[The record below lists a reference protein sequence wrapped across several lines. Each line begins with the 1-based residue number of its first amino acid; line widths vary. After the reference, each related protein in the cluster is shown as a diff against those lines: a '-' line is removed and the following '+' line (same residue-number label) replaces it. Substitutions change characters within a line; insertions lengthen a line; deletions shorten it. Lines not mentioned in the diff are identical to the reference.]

1 MAKESVIHIRLPETE
16 KARLDA
22 LAKTQGQ
29 TMSSLI
35 RETLGRALKTCAVA
49 ETTKSEIVE
58 GRDYGV
64 TVRLKAHEKEALMA
78 LAKAMDMSEQRTLV
92 ALLRASYQDEP
103 VFTEEERL
111 QIVQATKDLKTIGEQ
126 LTKIVKQVQADRKVG
141 LVKGSI
147 TDVKK
152 LTEKAEA
159 ISRKIE
165 EINVEFEDHLKAC
178 RKRIPFVVKRDVAI
192 KTQ

>member
-147 TDVKK
+147 TDVNK

-178 RKRIPFVVKRDVAI
+178 RKRIPFAVKRDVAI

>member
-1 MAKESVIHIRLPETE
+1 
-16 KARLDA
+16 
-22 LAKTQGQ
+22 
-29 TMSSLI
+29 
-35 RETLGRALKTCAVA
+35 
-49 ETTKSEIVE
+49 
-58 GRDYGV
+58 
-64 TVRLKAHEKEALMA
+64 
-78 LAKAMDMSEQRTLV
+78 MSEQRTLV

-126 LTKIVKQVQADRKVG
+126 LTKIVKQVQADRKVADWWK
-141 LVKGSI
+141 VYSI

-178 RKRIPFVVKRDVAI
+178 RKRIPFAVKRDVAI